1 MARVTYATPASAP
14 PETAPALARLP
25 QANVFGLMA
34 QAPGTFVPWLRLGN
48 AMVDDLLLAPA
59 LRELVILQ
67 VGRLSQRYEWDQH
80 APIARHFGVTA
91 GQVAALERGDDTGP
105 FDPTQR
111 AVLSFVAAMVA
122 DGEVADDDYSRL
134 SGLLSEREI
143 VEVAFVAAQ
152 YLGLARLMTALRIDH
167 EDPIG
172 PGGLGATAD
181 ALNAAPHPTP
191 GT

>member
-1 MARVTYATPASAP
+1 MTLAPSTRPSAP
-14 PETAPALARLP
+14 CSRSS
-25 QANVFGLMA
+25 
-34 QAPGTFVPWLRLGN
+34 R
-48 AMVDDLLLAPA
+48 
-59 LRELVILQ
+59 
-67 VGRLSQRYEWDQH
+67 
-80 APIARHFGVTA
+80 
-91 GQVAALERGDDTGP
+91 
-105 FDPTQR
+105 
-111 AVLSFVAAMVA
+111 AMVA